1 MKATTKKNK
10 THFSEF
16 FPEEYIKRASKILR
30 LISEESKLRIM
41 LYLAKEGPCWVTEIS
56 ESLNMNQTTVSHHLS
71 LLRNADLVTTNRE
84 GKNIFYDI
92 NEPLWR
98 EMGKQFFDYLQK
110 GDNIHILGK
119 FVLKR
124 LSK

>member
-1 MKATTKKNK
+1 MKFLTIKKNK
-10 THFSEF
+10 NAVEF
-16 FPEEYIKRASKILR
+16 FPEEYIKKASKILR

-41 LYLAKEGPCWVTEIS
+41 LYLAKEGPCHVTEIA
-56 ESLNMNQTTVSHHLS
+56 EALGMNQTTVSHHLS
-71 LLRNADLVTTNRE
+71 LLRHADLIAGTRD

-98 EMGKQFFDYLQK
+98 EMGKQFFDYLRK
-110 GDNIHILGK
+110 GDDIFILGK

-124 LSK
+124 LKK